1 MNDSARLK
9 IYNIAAGQ
17 AFLSVLADSIS
28 DDKQRQEVFG
38 PCQLEDVTIL
48 LPTRRAALHLSKLLL
63 SRAQSQGQQAVLLPH
78 IGTLGDL
85 DDQGF
90 EGIQNDGVMA
100 PDLPPAIDPRA
111 RHFYFLELIRKWA
124 EQTDQELSA
133 VRLSALAYDLE
144 GLLDQAQNEQI
155 DWASLPNLVTGELA
169 QNWEITVDFLRII
182 TEFWPAF
189 LRDNNLLD
197 PVERRNHL
205 LAARTQAWRQR
216 PPDGPVIAAGS
227 TGSIRSTADLLQVIA
242 SLPRGAVILPGLDM
256 TADEDCW
263 QAIMG
268 DASHPQNLMA
278 SLLTYLDVD
287 RAQIKPWP
295 GSAPIVPMA
304 QLINQALVPVPQTAL
319 WAQMTQHQSTEAP
332 KPFLQMTHC
341 HLIEAPDQRSEA
353 GAVAM
358 AMRAVY
364 ENPGQ
369 TAALVTR
376 DRNLARRVA
385 TELRRWDIEVDD
397 SSGQPLTQTP
407 AAAVLRLILRCLQ
420 DGFAPVTFLALMK
433 HPMVSLGMARG
444 DHLAAVRDLETEI
457 LRGPRPSAGLAG
469 MQRAWQQKKAEPN
482 ELLTACEAA
491 FADLLAL
498 PRQSSIAELQPA
510 LLRTAEVLIANDQ
523 GDHLPLFEN
532 GEDGRALAQFFDSLM
547 QHAHLAPSVKLS
559 DWPELFDLWLS
570 RHSVRRLPRA
580 TPRLFI
586 WGPLE
591 ARLMQPDVMILGGL
605 NEASWPPL
613 PETGPWLSRPMR
625 AQIKLSQ
632 PERQIGQ
639 AAHDFAQGASAPKV
653 FLSRAMKVDGS
664 PSVAARWLRRLETLC
679 NGLPREQGEQYLAW
693 WQHLDNPPIADGAA
707 QPAARPMP
715 CPPVAARPNSLSVT
729 QIETLLSDPYKIYAR
744 KILGLK
750 ELQAVDAPAGAA
762 HRGNLLHDLFEQLI
776 RDGRHLGDTIADDI
790 MSYAKAAEAD
800 FPGGASVMRFWQ
812 ARLQAVADWFADYET
827 LRRADIADSVVE
839 ETGRLPLSIDGQ
851 DFTIT
856 AKADRID
863 KLTDGSYAVIDYK
876 TGAVPSQKSVAE
888 HLAPQLTL
896 EAAIL
901 QAGGFAEHG
910 LPPAPVK
917 TLDYLRLTGQ
927 HPPGERLSIA
937 ATPEFVQGALDMLH
951 KLIAS
956 YQKLEQPYVS
966 HIRPKN
972 QNFVSAYDHLAR
984 LAEWRS
990 TLDEG
995 SGDEQD

>member
-17 AFLSVLADSIS
+17 AFLSVLADSII

-227 TGSIRSTADLLQVIA
+227 TGSIRSTADLLQVIT

-263 QAIMG
+263 QAIIG

-385 TELRRWDIEVDD
+385 SELRRWDIEVDD

-444 DHLAAVRDLETEI
+444 DHLTAVRDLETEI

-498 PRQSSIAELQPA
+498 PRQSSIADLQPA

-523 GDHLPLFEN
+523 GDHLPLFEMARMVVSSHN
-532 GEDGRALAQFFDSLM
+532 SSIVLCNTRI
-547 QHAHLAPSVKLS
+547 
-559 DWPELFDLWLS
+559 W
-570 RHSVRRLPRA
+570 RHRSNYL
-580 TPRLFI
+580 
-586 WGPLE
+586 
-591 ARLMQPDVMILGGL
+591 
-605 NEASWPPL
+605 
-613 PETGPWLSRPMR
+613 
-625 AQIKLSQ
+625 
-632 PERQIGQ
+632 IGQ
-639 AAHDFAQGASAPKV
+639 NYLICGCPGTAFGV
-653 FLSRAMKVDGS
+653 CRA
-664 PSVAARWLRRLETLC
+664 RR
-679 NGLPREQGEQYLAW
+679 
-693 WQHLDNPPIADGAA
+693 
-707 QPAARPMP
+707 
-715 CPPVAARPNSLSVT
+715 
-729 QIETLLSDPYKIYAR
+729 
-744 KILGLK
+744 
-750 ELQAVDAPAGAA
+750 
-762 HRGNLLHDLFEQLI
+762 
-776 RDGRHLGDTIADDI
+776 
-790 MSYAKAAEAD
+790 
-800 FPGGASVMRFWQ
+800 
-812 ARLQAVADWFADYET
+812 
-827 LRRADIADSVVE
+827 
-839 ETGRLPLSIDGQ
+839 
-851 DFTIT
+851 
-856 AKADRID
+856 
-863 KLTDGSYAVIDYK
+863 
-876 TGAVPSQKSVAE
+876 
-888 HLAPQLTL
+888 
-896 EAAIL
+896 
-901 QAGGFAEHG
+901 HG
-910 LPPAPVK
+910 
-917 TLDYLRLTGQ
+917 Y
-927 HPPGERLSIA
+927 SS
-937 ATPEFVQGALDMLH
+937 GAL
-951 KLIAS
+951 
-956 YQKLEQPYVS
+956 
-966 HIRPKN
+966 
-972 QNFVSAYDHLAR
+972 
-984 LAEWRS
+984 
-990 TLDEG
+990 
-995 SGDEQD
+995 